1 MFNDSVWS
9 ARDPG
14 PGSEGTIA
22 ASLIV
27 RAAPR
32 NADIATPGAATCATI
47 FREDDPAGNAPRNRG
62 GAMRLTQALV
72 LLMGVTALSIGS
84 IALGETYPARPVHLI
99 VTYPPAGSSDLMARI
114 LAQKLSELWAQPV
127 IVENKAGAAGSIG
140 MDYAAHQPPDG
151 YSFVI
156 GNLGPVTVNPLLSKV
171 PYDVERDFVPVSL
184 IATGPNVLVVNPKT
198 PVKTLGELIAYARA
212 NPGKLNFG
220 SGGAG
225 SVAHLSGEMLKS
237 LAHLY
242 IVHVPY
248 KGGILSVNDLIA
260 GHVQIV
266 FSDALPVMQ
275 HIRAG
280 TLRALAITSPERSP
294 LVPDVPT
301 CLESGVPG
309 LVAVN
314 WWGVLLPAGTPK
326 PVADKFY
333 ADLVKVMQDPEVKDK
348 FAQLGVEA
356 LSGAGEQF
364 AAYMRAETAKY
375 AKLIKDANIHSE

>member
-1 MFNDSVWS
+1 
-9 ARDPG
+9 
-14 PGSEGTIA
+14 
-22 ASLIV
+22 
-27 RAAPR
+27 
-32 NADIATPGAATCATI
+32 
-47 FREDDPAGNAPRNRG
+47 
-62 GAMRLTQALV
+62 
-72 LLMGVTALSIGS
+72 
-84 IALGETYPARPVHLI
+84 
-99 VTYPPAGSSDLMARI
+99 MARI
-114 LAQKLSELWAQPV
+114 LAQRLSELWGQPV
-127 IVENKAGAAGSIG
+127 IVENKPGAAGSIG

-156 GNLGPVTVNPLLSKV
+156 GNLGPVVVNPLLSKV
-171 PYDVERDFVPVSL
+171 PFDVERDFLPVSL

-237 LAHLY
+237 LAHVD

-301 CLESGVPG
+301 CVESGLPG

-326 PVADKFY
+326 PIADKFY
-333 ADLVKVMQDPEVKDK
+333 ADLVKVMQDAEVKEK

-356 LSGAGEQF
+356 LSGTAEQF

-375 AKLIKDANIHSE
+375 AKLIKEANIHAE